1 MQEFQLPVKILRIK
15 LINSRVQ
22 VAKKFS
28 EKRSGM
34 NEANHEQFKF
44 MMDFVREDDEESKKF
59 NIIFSKF
66 FYAK

>member
-1 MQEFQLPVKILRIK
+1 
-15 LINSRVQ
+15 
-22 VAKKFS
+22 
-28 EKRSGM
+28 M